1 MPGARLRLKAILRPS
16 GLSRRVCSLETE
28 ACVCPS
34 VPSSRPQ
41 TFSVTVIVTL
51 RAEFEFEK

>member
-28 ACVCPS
+28 ACIC
-34 VPSSRPQ
+34 PSSRPQ